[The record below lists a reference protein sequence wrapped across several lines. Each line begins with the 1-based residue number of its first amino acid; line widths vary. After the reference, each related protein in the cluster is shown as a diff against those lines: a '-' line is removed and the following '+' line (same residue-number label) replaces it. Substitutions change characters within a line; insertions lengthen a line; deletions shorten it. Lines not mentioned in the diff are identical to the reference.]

1 MVQRRVVLGLGHGG
15 DLPVLSG
22 PGFAVDGVVD
32 LGPFHPSLPGSLR
45 LALDVERDVVVTAE
59 PLIGAMHRGAE
70 KLFEVRDYRQAMVLA
85 NRHDWLSAFASEL
98 CLALVIE
105 RMCGIAPP
113 PRANWLRMVFAE
125 VTRVISHLAFVS
137 SYPGLDPVLA
147 ARGHQAKEAG
157 QRILELGTGARVHTM
172 AVRVGGLL
180 SDVPEGWVDEVVDQ
194 LPRWT
199 TVADELTAGLADIA
213 DRSTGIAVLTR
224 DQAVSFAATGPVG
237 RASGLDLDLRRDEPY
252 LHYADIVDELAVIT
266 DFAGDAAAR
275 IRCRA
280 AEITSSVRLI
290 AACIDRLSRLE
301 STEVNVLL
309 PKVLRVPEG
318 HGYAWTENPLG
329 VAGYYLVST
338 GEKVPWRLKMRTAS
352 FNNAAALSAAL
363 PGTSISDLSLALASW
378 GIIVGDLDR

>member
-1 MVQRRVVLGLGHGG
+1 VVQRRVILGLGHGG

-22 PGFAVDGVVD
+22 PGMHVDGVVD

-45 LALDVERDVVVTAE
+45 LALDVDGDVVVAAE

-105 RMCGIAPP
+105 RMCGIAVP
-113 PRANWLRMVFAE
+113 PRASWLRLLFAE
-125 VTRVISHLAFVS
+125 ITRVISHLAFVS
-137 SYPGLDPVLA
+137 SYPGLNPALA
-147 ARGHQAKEAG
+147 ARGHQAREAG

-180 SDVPEGWVDEVVDQ
+180 SDVPGGWVAEVTDQ
-194 LPRWT
+194 LPRWGS
-199 TVADELTAGLADIA
+199 VADELSVGLASIA
-213 DRSTGIAVLTR
+213 DRSAGIAVLR
-224 DQAVSFAATGPVG
+224 REQAVSFAVTGPVA

-252 LHYADIVDELAVIT
+252 LHYADIADDLAVIT
-266 DFAGDAAAR
+266 DSAGDAAAR
-275 IRCRA
+275 IHCRA
-280 AEITSSVRLI
+280 AEITASLRLI
-290 AACIDRLSRLE
+290 SAGVERLANLE

-352 FNNAAALSAAL
+352 FNNAAALSVAL
-363 PGTSISDLSLALASW
+363 PGTAIRDLPHALASW